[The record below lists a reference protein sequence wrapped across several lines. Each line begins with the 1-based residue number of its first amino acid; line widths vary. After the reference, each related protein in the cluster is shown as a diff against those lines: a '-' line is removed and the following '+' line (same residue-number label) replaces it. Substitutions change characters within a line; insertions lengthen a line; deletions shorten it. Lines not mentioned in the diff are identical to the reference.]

1 METLLTLQN
10 HFYTMFDKEEFER
23 WIAQASDT
31 LNSARQDYST
41 KSYNWCSFKAQQAA
55 EYAVK
60 GLLKGLG
67 VSAYGHSIVKLLRD
81 LETYS
86 LSIQALTSCA
96 RTLDRHYVPAR
107 YPDAF
112 TEGSPFEFYD
122 DKTALEALSCAEKI
136 CDFCVTNGKKYE

>member
-1 METLLTLQN
+1 
-10 HFYTMFDKEEFER
+10 MFDKEEFNR

-31 LNSARQDYST
+31 LNSARMDYST
-41 KSYNWCSFKAQQAA
+41 KSYNWCCFKAQQAA

-67 VSAYGHSIVKLLRD
+67 VSAYD
-81 LETYS
+81 
-86 LSIQALTSCA
+86 LSIQTLTTCA

-122 DKTALEALSCAEKI
+122 DRTALDALDCAEKI
-136 CDFCVTNGKKYE
+136 CNFCLTNGKKYE

>member
-1 METLLTLQN
+1 
-10 HFYTMFDKEEFER
+10 MFDKEEFDR
-23 WIAQASDT
+23 WMAQASDT
-31 LNSARQDYST
+31 LNSARMDYST
-41 KSYNWCSFKAQQAA
+41 KSYNWCCFKAQQAA

-67 VSAYGHSIVKLLRD
+67 VSAYGHSTVKLLRD
-81 LETYS
+81 METYS
-86 LSIQALTSCA
+86 ISVQNLTTCA

-122 DKTALEALSCAEKI
+122 DRTALEALDCAEKI
-136 CDFCVTNGKKYE
+136 CNFCITSGKKYE